1 METKGVNQIVWI
13 LLHSNC
19 FPKACNRMQTSNIL
33 CLSSFFFYSCNWNI
47 KAIRMTSRCF
57 HTQIS
62 KCFYAKQTISRH
74 HVRFRTSTSGFA
86 PAAEIPDALLLQV
99 PLNLCYKVLFITKKK
114 KKSQNFN
121 PSKLHSRD
129 CVIAWLLKDYAS
141 SALKDMFFIRS
152 AKEY

>member
-1 METKGVNQIVWI
+1 MLQSMETKGVNQIVWI

-114 KKSQNFN
+114 KNPRILIQANFIQEIVSL
-121 PSKLHSRD
+121 PGFWKTMLQ
-129 CVIAWLLKDYAS
+129 VP
-141 SALKDMFFIRS
+141 
-152 AKEY
+152 